1 PDNSIFASGKNPSPE
16 SYTISTS
23 TKLTGI
29 TALRLEV
36 LSDRRLPAGGPG
48 RAPNGDF
55 VLSRLR
61 GTAAPQNEP
70 TKARPVALGKATAD
84 FSQDGFPVQNAV
96 AGTPDSGW
104 AVAPAFGTTHRAVF
118 EVKEPVGFPAGTV
131 LTFTLDQKYAG
142 KDHNIGKLRL
152 SASTAKGSLP
162 LEGLPDSIGKILNID
177 PAKRTPEQK
186 TTLTNYYT
194 STDAELARLRSELA
208 ANPAPADPRLLGAQ
222 DLSWALINSPAFL
235 FNH

>member
-1 PDNSIFASGKNPSPE
+1 LPARQTAWEKTARQSIWTVLEPGSMKSAGGAVLSKQPDNSIFASGKNPSPE

-36 LSDRRLPAGGPG
+36 LSDRRLPAGGAG
-48 RAPNGDF
+48 RAPHGNF

-61 GTAAPQNEP
+61 VTAAPQNEP

-118 EVKEPVGFPAGTV
+118 EVKEPVGFP
-131 LTFTLDQKYAG
+131 
-142 KDHNIGKLRL
+142 
-152 SASTAKGSLP
+152 
-162 LEGLPDSIGKILNID
+162 
-177 PAKRTPEQK
+177 
-186 TTLTNYYT
+186 
-194 STDAELARLRSELA
+194 
-208 ANPAPADPRLLGAQ
+208 
-222 DLSWALINSPAFL
+222 
-235 FNH
+235 